1 MLMLKLRACVVQ
13 GGFLLILLLAVPM
26 TVAASS
32 PQGPTGVKTVSVP
45 APPNGRVLHWNVG
58 RLNEDRLLLPG
69 DRGALYALGSGPADF
84 HPERTPWVLVHGREG
99 DPSDLQSII
108 NRFRAAPIQL
118 YILLFDDLHRRTSLN
133 GIDLAEELRA
143 LQQRVLG
150 PGRELVLIGHS
161 MGGIVARRAL
171 NELTL
176 GARRGIEQF
185 ALVRLIAVDTPW
197 HGYPGPSD
205 RGADRLLIGLARA
218 FLPAGYLD
226 MRVRSA
232 MFQGDPQS
240 PSPVGRTGLLD
251 VQPPGNVI
259 IDLVFAERGLEV
271 LGDLPGQNFSVAGRR
286 SSSCVHPV
294 RSCWYSCQYVS
305 AIASADSSV
314 ARSRSGAAARSRGVS
329 IWPSMMMCATWMP
342 RGPNSRASDC
352 ASARRPNL
360 PTARQENRALPRS
373 DAVAPVNSRVPLPRS
388 SIAGSTCCA
397 ARKPPMQLA
406 CQHAVNCSGV
416 TSRMP
421 PIW

>member
-1 MLMLKLRACVVQ
+1 MLMLKLRAYLVQ
-13 GGFLLILLLAVPM
+13 GGFLLVLLLTAPVEL
-26 TVAASS
+26 ASGS
-32 PQGPTGVKTVSVP
+32 PQGPTGIKTVSVP
-45 APPNGRVLHWNVG
+45 APPSGRVLHWNVS
-58 RLNEDRLLLPG
+58 RLNEDRLLRPG
-69 DRGALYALGSGPADF
+69 GRGALYALGSGPADF
-84 HPERTPWVLVHGREG
+84 HPERTPWVLLHGLGG
-99 DPSDLQSII
+99 DPSDLQPII
-108 NRFRAAPIQL
+108 TRFRTAPVQL

-161 MGGIVARRAL
+161 MGGIVARQAL

-251 VQPPGNVI
+251 VQLPGNVS
-259 IDLVFAERGLEV
+259 IDLVFAERGREV
-271 LGDLPGQNFSVAGRR
+271 LDYSEGVLTELAGKLACYYRDETAVRGDAQLRAYWKALMSSSQYFSFQDALRGLGDRGRLDARAVRTALEHYFPKLPGDHEGVLKGDGGHRGLLDYLAAKLDLTGREKG
-286 SSSCVHPV
+286 
-294 RSCWYSCQYVS
+294 
-305 AIASADSSV
+305 ILTDSQRQ
-314 ARSRSGAAARSRGVS
+314 ALLTGLAEQGV
-329 IWPSMMMCATWMP
+329 P
-342 RGPNSRASDC
+342 
-352 ASARRPNL
+352 
-360 PTARQENRALPRS
+360 
-373 DAVAPVNSRVPLPRS
+373 
-388 SIAGSTCCA
+388 
-397 ARKPPMQLA
+397 
-406 CQHAVNCSGV
+406 
-416 TSRMP
+416 
-421 PIW
+421 